1 MTVNSLL
8 DSVCEYSFG
17 SLSRLWP
24 AFGKNSPTESN
35 IRTALTAVLSSLGY
49 SCYSEMPFKRD
60 EGNIRVDFVAIQ
72 DLTGVKNEN
81 DKRKGTIIL
90 AEMKTD
96 GSGDAN
102 MRDWVMDF
110 NSICD
115 LPLNLP
121 KDRCWIDIESMEEKI
136 FLSFFWTDNKDKQD
150 RIKGYRN
157 SDDDSMITGEMFGLS
172 FNEDNVF
179 LFDNSIGWCLK
190 LFVLANSKQLGRKEE
205 QS

>member
-17 SLSRLWP
+17 SLCKVWP

-35 IRTALTAVLSSLGY
+35 IRTACTAVLSSLGY

-72 DLTGVKNEN
+72 DLTGVRDAKT
-81 DKRKGTIIL
+81 KGTIIL

-102 MRDWVMDF
+102 IRDWIMDF
-110 NSICD
+110 NSIYD
-115 LPLNLP
+115 LPLEF
-121 KDRCWIDIESMEEKI
+121 DHIYIDDIESMEKI
-136 FLSFFWTDNKDKQD
+136 CLSFFWTDNKDKQN

-172 FNEDNVF
+172 FNGKKVF

-190 LFVLANSKQLGRKEE
+190 LFVLANSKQLGREE
-205 QS
+205 K